1 VISLS
6 LRVTTDKSTDNY
18 TVGPKIQ
25 VAFERE
31 FKVGLP
37 KAFAADQKMEHL
49 YWLAWKCASE
59 SAKSGGPAVKPFDGW
74 LDTVESVEV
83 VGVDEDPLSPTG

>member
-1 VISLS
+1 MISLS
-6 LRVTTDKSTDNY
+6 LRVTTTNGISDY
-18 TVGPKIQ
+18 QVGPKIQ

-49 YWLAWKCASE
+49 YWLAWKCAE
-59 SAKSGGPAVKPFDGW
+59 VEAKSGGPAVKPFDGW

-83 VGVDEDPLSPTG
+83 VGVDQDPLSPEG